1 MRILQQC
8 IYFPPEVG
16 GLESHAYFLCRELV
30 RMGHQVTMM
39 TSLSQPGLRERECMD
54 GVEVVRKWFPRKRT
68 PAGWAAHTLGT
79 VPHYMRLA
87 KHADVLHAQTF
98 ASAIPGMRAKRKY
111 GHPLVITLHTSHFLK
126 LAKKPVWRP
135 VLRRIVKSADWLLAA
150 SGEIRDVALDLYP
163 HQRAEAL
170 TNGVDTE
177 LFVPR
182 DAVAGT
188 VRSWDGVTPTGSAAP
203 ADGVE
208 PSGSAAPADGV
219 EPSGSIAPSDGVTP
233 TGSAVPPDRAGR
245 PRVLV
250 PRRLFEKNGVE
261 YFIRA
266 LPLIRTELEID
277 AVLVGDGPERERLER
292 IAGEL
297 DVTDMVTFMGSRPN
311 DEMPALLADADV
323 AVLPSLMEA
332 TSVAALE
339 AMSCGVPVAASRVG
353 GLPEIVDESVGTLFE
368 PADPQSLA
376 TALVALLRR
385 PDRVAT
391 GLRARERV
399 VQSWSVVR
407 LARRHQEI
415 YETLLRERR

>member
-16 GLESHAYFLCRELV
+16 GLESHAYYLCRELV
-30 RMGHQVTMM
+30 RLGHHVTMV
-39 TSLSQPGLRERECMD
+39 TSLSRPGLRARDSMG
-54 GVEVVRKWFPRKRT
+54 GVEVVRKWFPRNRS
-68 PAGWAAHTLGT
+68 PVGWAAHTLGT

-111 GHPLVITLHTSHFLK
+111 GLPLVITLHTSHFLK

-135 VLRRIVKSADWLLAA
+135 VLRRIIRSADWLLAA
-150 SGEIRDVALDLYP
+150 SEEIRDVALELYP
-163 HQRAEAL
+163 HPRAEAL

-177 LFVPR
+177 MFRP
-182 DAVAGT
+182 AA
-188 VRSWDGVTPTGSAAP
+188 SGSL
-203 ADGVE
+203 ADGK
-208 PSGSAAPADGV
+208 PF
-219 EPSGSIAPSDGVTP
+219 
-233 TGSAVPPDRAGR
+233 
-245 PRVLV
+245 RVIV

-266 LPLIRTELEID
+266 LPLLRRDLSVH
-277 AVLVGDGPERERLER
+277 AVLVGDGPEREKLER
-292 IAGEL
+292 VAAEL
-297 DVTDMVTFMGSRPN
+297 DVADMVSFLGRRAN
-311 DEMPALLADADV
+311 DEMPRLFADADV

-339 AMSCGVPVAASRVG
+339 AMSCAVPVAASRVG

-368 PADPQSLA
+368 PADPESLA
-376 TALVALLRR
+376 RALTALLRR
-385 PDRVAT
+385 PDLAHA
-391 GLRARERV
+391 GQRARARV
-399 VQSWSVVR
+399 VESWSVTR
-407 LARRHQEI
+407 LARRHEEI

>member
-1 MRILQQC
+1 MTILQQC

-16 GLESHAYFLCRELV
+16 GLESHAYYLCRELV
-30 RMGHQVTMM
+30 RMGHHVTMM
-39 TSLSQPGLRERECMD
+39 TSLSQPGLRARENLG

-68 PAGWAAHTLGT
+68 PAGWAAHTLAT

-87 KHADVLHAQTF
+87 RHADILHAQTF
-98 ASAIPGMRAKRKY
+98 ASALPGMRAKRKY

-150 SGEIRDVALDLYP
+150 SEEIRDVALDLYP
-163 HQRAEAL
+163 HPRAEAL

-177 LFVPR
+177 LFAPR
-182 DAVAGT
+182 DARGAAGVA
-188 VRSWDGVTPTGSAAP
+188 
-203 ADGVE
+203 
-208 PSGSAAPADGV
+208 
-219 EPSGSIAPSDGVTP
+219 
-233 TGSAVPPDRAGR
+233 R
-245 PRVLV
+245 PRARPRIIV

-266 LPLIRTELEID
+266 VPLIRAQMDID

-292 IAGEL
+292 LADEL
-297 DVTDMVTFMGSRPN
+297 GVSDSVTFMGRRAN

-368 PADPQSLA
+368 PADPASLA
-376 TALVALLRR
+376 SALVALLQR
-385 PDRVAT
+385 PDLDAVGRQ
-391 GLRARERV
+391 ARQRV
-399 VQSWSVVR
+399 VQSWSVAR
-407 LARRHQEI
+407 LARRHVEI